1 MNMLTQRNDLG
12 RTGVNAAEAALTP
25 SNVNV
30 NSFGRL
36 HRVPLNA
43 GRIYAQPLYVRGL
56 RFEADVAHDAIFLAT
71 MDNRIVI
78 VDAKNGAVLRNV
90 QVDGKPAVPS
100 HKHFGNAYQDI
111 VGEDNHQAAVTIGIL
126 STPVIA
132 LEANEIYVVV
142 YTVDAR
148 VDAPGVSDADRAGSF
163 HYILY
168 ALDLTTLR
176 SKRSAVI
183 GGSVSGTGYVSSGRV
198 AGNGGLQQRLHVANG
213 TSTMRTRFH
222 NDDVG
227 IGVIDATGIGSHDP
241 KVHFNAMVQLQRPGL
256 LLQDGV
262 LYIAFGSRG
271 DWDPYHGWVFAY
283 RAADLA
289 QLDVL
294 CTTPNG
300 AQGGIWQAGQGLIA
314 DAGGNVYAG
323 TGNGDF
329 RQPGHGQPGTPN
341 MGESF
346 LKLRLASDK
355 LQVVGW
361 YNAFN
366 DLDYRAKDQ
375 NEEVKAKDDD
385 LGAAAPALLPD
396 GRIVGGG
403 KDGFFY
409 LIDTDELTGD
419 AAEAQ
424 LPPNAD
430 NVVLQY
436 FAAAYNFERGTRQV
450 PLFLNAIITD
460 KERMLSQDQAT
471 HHIHGAPVIWQA
483 DLHHQFVYVWGENDV
498 ARTFRYVPRQTGQP
512 LSGGFPGQG
521 AIAVAPLI
529 TSDWRHVVRA
539 MAWKRRGTSPHRTRS
554 WAAGACRAGSC
565 RCPGTDMTR
574 TAPSCGPAT
583 RRSRMAISSR

>member
-314 DAGGNVYAG
+314 DAGE
-323 TGNGDF
+323 TSTL
-329 RQPGHGQPGTPN
+329 GQAMATSGSPAT
-341 MGESF
+341 
-346 LKLRLASDK
+346 ASRARPIW
-355 LQVVGW
+355 GR
-361 YNAFN
+361 ASSSC
-366 DLDYRAKDQ
+366 DL
-375 NEEVKAKDDD
+375 
-385 LGAAAPALLPD
+385 PATSS
-396 GRIVGGG
+396 R
-403 KDGFFY
+403 
-409 LIDTDELTGD
+409 
-419 AAEAQ
+419 
-424 LPPNAD
+424 
-430 NVVLQY
+430 
-436 FAAAYNFERGTRQV
+436 
-450 PLFLNAIITD
+450 
-460 KERMLSQDQAT
+460 
-471 HHIHGAPVIWQA
+471 W
-483 DLHHQFVYVWGENDV
+483 
-498 ARTFRYVPRQTGQP
+498 
-512 LSGGFPGQG
+512 SGGTTPSTTS
-521 AIAVAPLI
+521 ITAP
-529 TSDWRHVVRA
+529 
-539 MAWKRRGTSPHRTRS
+539 RTR
-554 WAAGACRAGSC
+554 
-565 RCPGTDMTR
+565 
-574 TAPSCGPAT
+574 T
-583 RRSRMAISSR
+583 RR